1 MGVGVVH
8 GTDLQVA
15 ACIHSQYASV
25 SERTAFESSLRKRQS
40 RRTTRL
46 LKLVS
51 NAATKCRYLP
61 RQEERGSL
69 KRDEKSSVLKR

>member
-15 ACIHSQYASV
+15 ACIHSQYAYV

-40 RRTTRL
+40 RLTTH
-46 LKLVS
+46 
-51 NAATKCRYLP
+51 Y
-61 RQEERGSL
+61 
-69 KRDEKSSVLKR
+69 